1 MFEENLEKIWMR
13 ILKELLSEYEE
24 RKIRAKQI
32 WTRLALCCSA
42 KHHKTTSLD
51 SSLLKSY
58 SFATFLQ
65 QGCGPRAL
73 HDTEDG
79 RCCNDDLLIRVRGQ
93 KLQPFI
99 KLIKVDMYI
108 ESGGL
113 KGFE

>member
-73 HDTEDG
+73 HDTQDG
-79 RCCNDDLLIRVRGQ
+79 RCFKVDLLRVIRQ
-93 KLQPFI
+93 TLQPFI